1 MSTDSVPATITAADE
16 SAPVNDT
23 APASP
28 TTEVADNPLTVK
40 NPADPKQTYTF
51 GVRGKRPDWLIKGLT
66 DGSIQ
71 VPAGYKSAKDK
82 AAEAQA
88 AYQASRITTITVAER
103 ETALNK
109 VTRKL
114 KLASDKLIVAQRHLD
129 EAKDAHAALTAE
141 HATAQE
147 AYNVAKGIPA
157 GVAVETVT
165 APADAKVDETPA
177 EIPAT

>member
-1 MSTDSVPATITAADE
+1 MSTPDENPTTTTAADE

-23 APASP
+23 APAST
-28 TTEVADNPLTVK
+28 TTEVAENPLTVK

-66 DGSIQ
+66 DGTIQ
-71 VPAGYKSAKDK
+71 VPAGYKSAKEK

-88 AYQASRITTITVAER
+88 AYQASRITTITLAER

-114 KLASDKLIVAQRHLD
+114 KLASDKLVVAQRHLD
-129 EAKDAHAALTAE
+129 EAKAAHDALTTEHAA
-141 HATAQE
+141 AQE

-157 GVAVETVT
+157 GAAVTTVED
-165 APADAKVDETPA
+165 PAKVDETPA